1 MAGLLSDVLP
11 AVYSASN
18 VMKNK
23 LRGLLDDPLGT
34 LQQAVGDANDRARS
48 FNALGDRSA
57 AECEG

>member
-23 LRGLLDDPLGT
+23 LRGLLDDPLDT
-34 LQQAVGDANDRARS
+34 
-48 FNALGDRSA
+48 
-57 AECEG
+57 AEKVKGVA